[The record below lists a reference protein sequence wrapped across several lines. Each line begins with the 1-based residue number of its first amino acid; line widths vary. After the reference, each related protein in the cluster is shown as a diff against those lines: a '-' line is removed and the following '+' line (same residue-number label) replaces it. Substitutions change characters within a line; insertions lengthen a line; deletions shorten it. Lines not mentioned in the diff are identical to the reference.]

1 MARRVRTAYL
11 TALRGTRC
19 VPYTLTAL
27 LAGCAVGP
35 DYQAPRTPLPE
46 RWHESQAPAGTV
58 EAAWWKTFRD
68 PMLEKLM
75 EQAAAGNLDYR
86 QALDRIGAARAQR
99 TMAVAAGLPSLSAR
113 SSINRRRNSFG
124 GSPGANTAGST
135 SASTTGF
142 GGAGRTI
149 SNIFQAGFDAAWE
162 IDVFGGIR
170 RGVEAAEADLEAE
183 RENSRNVLVTLF
195 GDVARSYID
204 LRVSQQLAAI
214 SRDNL
219 QAQEEVLR
227 LTRVRSQA
235 GLASELDVAQAE
247 SVVANTRAQ
256 LPTHELAAK
265 QAIHALGVL
274 LGREPDA
281 LAAEL
286 SQPGA
291 VPAAAG
297 DATADLPSDLLRR
310 RPDLRA
316 AERKLASATA
326 QIGVA
331 TADLYPKFNLTSWLG
346 LQNPNLMQVTPVGKS
361 WAMGAA
367 ATMPLFNW
375 GRIRANIEA
384 KEAQRD
390 ELLHAY
396 QSAVLNALQD
406 VEDALAAHYE
416 DRRRGLALEQA
427 DRAADTAVQLAMER
441 YRKGLTSFM
450 DVLDAERSLF
460 TAQSQLAQNQAQVA
474 ADLVALYKAL
484 GGGWQALEKTAE

>member
-1 MARRVRTAYL
+1 
-11 TALRGTRC
+11 
-19 VPYTLTAL
+19 
-27 LAGCAVGP
+27 
-35 DYQAPRTPLPE
+35 
-46 RWHESQAPAGTV
+46 
-58 EAAWWKTFRD
+58 
-68 PMLEKLM
+68 
-75 EQAAAGNLDYR
+75 
-86 QALDRIGAARAQR
+86 
-99 TMAVAAGLPSLSAR
+99 
-113 SSINRRRNSFG
+113 
-124 GSPGANTAGST
+124 
-135 SASTTGF
+135 
-142 GGAGRTI
+142 
-149 SNIFQAGFDAAWE
+149 
-162 IDVFGGIR
+162 
-170 RGVEAAEADLEAE
+170 
-183 RENSRNVLVTLF
+183 
-195 GDVARSYID
+195 
-204 LRVSQQLAAI
+204 
-214 SRDNL
+214 
-219 QAQEEVLR
+219 
-227 LTRVRSQA
+227 
-235 GLASELDVAQAE
+235 
-247 SVVANTRAQ
+247 
-256 LPTHELAAK
+256 
-265 QAIHALGVL
+265 
-274 LGREPDA
+274 
-281 LAAEL
+281 
-286 SQPGA
+286 
-291 VPAAAG
+291 
-297 DATADLPSDLLRR
+297 R